1 MTILD
6 KMKAARP
13 PTLPKDLGEM
23 RTVMAADRTLMAW
36 VRTAMAMLSFSFTIY
51 KFLEDFQGKRTHAG
65 GPNLPQHIGLFLAGM
80 GTFSIVMGTVEY
92 WTTLRDMNRADRFA
106 LGRPV
111 LLVAFVLSLAG
122 VALFISIAFRLF

>member
-1 MTILD
+1 MTMLD
-6 KMKAARP
+6 KIKAARP
-13 PTLPKDLGEM
+13 PALPKDLGEM

-51 KFLEDFQGKRTHAG
+51 KFLEDFQGKRPLG
-65 GPNLPQHIGLFLAGM
+65 RPDLPQHIGLFLAGM

-92 WTTLRDMNRADRFA
+92 WSTLKDLNRADRFA